1 MSLPDG
7 EPGAYDTLILGIGN
21 ILWAD
26 EGFGIRAI
34 EALHAQYVF
43 ADDVRL
49 MDGGTQGI
57 FLLPWVRNARRL
69 IIFDAVDYG
78 LPPATLKLIRDAD
91 VPRFMGAKKMSMH
104 QTGFQEV
111 LSSAQLTDDL
121 PESLVLIGVQPEL
134 LDDYGGSLRDSV
146 KRQIPA
152 ALALARKA
160 EKAGPVDALRAKLEA
175 NPADHQARFDLATAL
190 HASGKVEEAVNELL
204 DLFRRD
210 REWND
215 GAAKAQ
221 LHKTYIIAETEDGLT
236 IIDQHAAHERLVM
249 ERMKTAL
256 AESGVASQNLL
267 LPEVVTLADHHAAA
281 IIEAADMLETMGL
294 VVEGFGAGAVVVR
307 AVPALLGTPD
317 VKHLVA
323 DIAEELVELGGS
335 TSLEDRINHVLA
347 TVSCHG
353 SVRAPWFV

>member
-1 MSLPDG
+1 MSIADG
-7 EPGAYDTLILGIGN
+7 DPGAYDTLILGIGN

-43 ADDVRL
+43 PDDVRL

-134 LDDYGGSLRDSV
+134 LDDFGGSLRDSV

-152 ALALARKA
+152 ALALARDVLKQWNISY
-160 EKAGPVDALRAKLEA
+160 R
-175 NPADHQARFDLATAL
+175 
-190 HASGKVEEAVNELL
+190 
-204 DLFRRD
+204 RRD
-210 REWND
+210 NAPTDDELVGP
-215 GAAKAQ
+215 GA
-221 LHKTYIIAETEDGLT
+221 L
-236 IIDQHAAHERLVM
+236 
-249 ERMKTAL
+249 
-256 AESGVASQNLL
+256 
-267 LPEVVTLADHHAAA
+267 
-281 IIEAADMLETMGL
+281 DMLGYE
-294 VVEGFGAGAVVVR
+294 EGRPLPSGECR
-307 AVPALLGTPD
+307 
-317 VKHLVA
+317 
-323 DIAEELVELGGS
+323 
-335 TSLEDRINHVLA
+335 
-347 TVSCHG
+347 
-353 SVRAPWFV
+353 